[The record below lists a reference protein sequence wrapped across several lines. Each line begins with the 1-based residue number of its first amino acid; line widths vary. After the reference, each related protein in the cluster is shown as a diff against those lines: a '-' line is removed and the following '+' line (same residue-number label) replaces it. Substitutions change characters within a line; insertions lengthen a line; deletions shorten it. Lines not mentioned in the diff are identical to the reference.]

1 MTNDFKKLL
10 HAGETVLG
18 TWIQIAS
25 PEVVDLI
32 ALNGFSFSIID
43 CQHAPIGIEST
54 ENLARAC
61 RANGIAPLARVP
73 TGEPAAIMQMLD
85 AGIPHVVV
93 PDVASKSDAERI
105 VAATRY
111 GPQGLRGACPCV
123 RSAGHFTRNWP
134 DYVAAEEARVGAIA
148 LVETEQG
155 LENFTAIAAVSD
167 LTAIMVGPFDL
178 AVSMGLNGNWRAPEV
193 AEAVAGMVRIAVAN
207 DQRVMMPVFS
217 SDPGECHEL
226 INGYRA
232 MGVSTFIVGS
242 DKILIADA
250 FEKWTSRLRRC

>member
-1 MTNDFKKLL
+1 MMTKDFKQLL
-10 HAGETVLG
+10 RTKETVLG
-18 TWIQIAS
+18 TWSQIAS

-43 CQHAPIGIEST
+43 CQHAPIGIGAA

-61 RANGIAPLARVP
+61 RANGIEPLARVP
-73 TGEPAAIMQMLD
+73 TGEPSVIMQMLD

-155 LENFTAIAAVSD
+155 LEHFADIAAVSD
-167 LTAIMVGPFDL
+167 LTAIMIGPFDL

-193 AEAVAGMVRIAVAN
+193 AEAVTGMVDLAVAN
-207 DQRVMMPVFS
+207 GQSVMMPVFS
-217 SDPGECHEL
+217 SDPGECQEL
-226 INGYRA
+226 ISGYRK
-232 MGVSTFIVGS
+232 MGVSTFIIGS
-242 DKILIADA
+242 DKILIADS
-250 FEKWTSRLRRC
+250 FEKWTSRLR

>member
-1 MTNDFKKLL
+1 MMNDLKQLL
-10 HAGETVLG
+10 RSGETVLG
-18 TWIQIAS
+18 TWSQIAA

-43 CQHAPIGIEST
+43 CQHAPIGIESA

-61 RANGIAPLARVP
+61 RANGIAPVARVA
-73 TGEPAAIMQMLD
+73 TGEPATIMQMLD

-93 PDVASKSDAERI
+93 PDVATRSDAERT

-148 LVETEQG
+148 LVETEKG
-155 LENFTAIAAVSD
+155 LENFTAIAAVSE
-167 LTAIMVGPFDL
+167 LSAIMIGPFDL
-178 AVSMGLNGNWRAPEV
+178 AVSMGLKGDWRAPEV
-193 AEAVAGMVRIAVAN
+193 KDAVAGMVRTAVAHG
-207 DQRVMMPVFS
+207 QSVMMPVFS

-250 FEKWTSRLRRC
+250 FEKWTSRLR